1 MAIDPRGAD
10 LKRYLQDDPGDPVV
24 MLNLLRFADG
34 GRESYARYAE
44 ALNTTFLPRYGAEVL
59 YAGDGSTA
67 LVAEAGQEWD
77 AVLLVRYPSREAFS
91 RMVADPEYQEVTA
104 WRTGAL
110 TEAVLQAT
118 VPCGPSDA
126 FRAIG
131 VLREPVGSGR

>member
-10 LKRYLQDDPGDPVV
+10 LKRYLQEDPGGPVV
-24 MLNLLRFADG
+24 MLNLLRFTEG
-34 GRESYARYAE
+34 GRESYDQYAK
-44 ALNTTFLPRYGAEVL
+44 ALSETFLPRYGGEVL
-59 YAGDGSTA
+59 YAGDGRTP
-67 LVAEAGQEWD
+67 LVAEQGQDWD

-118 VPCGPSDA
+118 VPW
-126 FRAIG
+126 
-131 VLREPVGSGR
+131 

>member
-10 LKRYLQDDPGDPVV
+10 LKRYLQDDPGGPVV

-34 GRESYARYAE
+34 GRELYARYAE
-44 ALNTTFLPRYGAEVL
+44 ALSTTFLPRYGAEVL

-67 LVAEAGQEWD
+67 LVAEDGQAWD

-91 RMVADPEYQEVTA
+91 RMVADPEYQQVTGL
-104 WRTGAL
+104 RTGAL

-118 VPCGPSDA
+118 VPWP
-126 FRAIG
+126 
-131 VLREPVGSGR
+131 